1 MNIPTHSVQI
11 ADPDSILTSLS
22 EEQVR
27 ILAQEALVVRLYDRG
42 LISSGQGATML
53 NMSRSD
59 FLDLLG
65 TYGVSYFDDQIDFAE
80 EIKNAQPY
88 FVLKCLHRQGNKL

>member
-1 MNIPTHSVQI
+1 MTTHTVEVSY
-11 ADPDSILTSLS
+11 PDSVLTSLS

-27 ILAQEALVVRLYDRG
+27 SIAQEALVTRLYDQG

-53 NMSRSD
+53 NISHSA

-65 TYGVSYFDDQIDFAE
+65 KYGVSYFDDQIDFAE
-80 EIKNAQPY
+80 ELQNAQP
-88 FVLKCLHRQGNKL
+88 LPKMSHLQHRLLAG

>member
-1 MNIPTHSVQI
+1 MATRTIQVTY
-11 ADPDSILTSLS
+11 PDSVLTSLS

-27 ILAQEALVVRLYDRG
+27 SIVQEALVARLYDQG

-53 NMSRSD
+53 NISRSD

-65 TYGVSYFDDQIDFAE
+65 KYGVSYFDDQIDFAKE
-80 EIKNAQPY
+80 LRNAQP
-88 FVLKCLHRQGNKL
+88 

>member
-1 MNIPTHSVQI
+1 MTMHKIEVTY
-11 ADPDSILTSLS
+11 PDSILANLS

-27 ILAQEALVVRLYDRG
+27 SIAQEALVVRLYDQG

-53 NMSRSD
+53 SLSRSD

-65 TYGVSYFDDQIDFAE
+65 KYGVSFFDDQINFAE
-80 EIKNAQPY
+80 ELRNAQP
-88 FVLKCLHRQGNKL
+88 

>member
-1 MNIPTHSVQI
+1 MTIHTVQV
-11 ADPDSILTSLS
+11 AFPDSVLTSLS

-27 ILAQEALVVRLYDRG
+27 FLAQEALVVRLYSPG
-42 LISSGQGATML
+42 LISSGQGAAML
-53 NMSRSD
+53 TLSRSD

-80 EIKNAQPY
+80 ELRNAQP
-88 FVLKCLHRQGNKL
+88 

>member
-1 MNIPTHSVQI
+1 MTTHTVQV
-11 ADPDSILTSLS
+11 AYPDSVLTSLS

-27 ILAQEALVVRLYDRG
+27 SLAQEALVVRLYDQG
-42 LISSGQGATML
+42 LISSGQGASML
-53 NMSRSD
+53 TLSRSD

-80 EIKNAQPY
+80 ELRNAQP
-88 FVLKCLHRQGNKL
+88 